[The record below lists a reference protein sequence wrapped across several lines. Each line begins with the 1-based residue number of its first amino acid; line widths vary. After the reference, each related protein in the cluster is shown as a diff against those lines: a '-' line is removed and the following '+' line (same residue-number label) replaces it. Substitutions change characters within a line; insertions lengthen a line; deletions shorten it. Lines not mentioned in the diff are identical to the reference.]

1 MFICFLKG
9 CWTMQTKK
17 DNVYNWIILL
27 VILLPLCFIT
37 AKGIDFMLISSAGT
51 PLYTN
56 LYRTDNLDLS
66 IKLPKNWT
74 FSLSEDSLAISD
86 EGTNES
92 ITISRMNNTSS
103 METAKSMF
111 LLELENKYNNLEH
124 KEDEISTANTRIYY
138 TKYVY
143 YTDFYVDGVLE
154 NNGIFIRFTY
164 KTPYS
169 NPEMIPL
176 NTILNS
182 IYLSEIPETN
192 TSVDTNTPQI

>member
-1 MFICFLKG
+1 MRV
-9 CWTMQTKK
+9 KK
-17 DNVYNWIILL
+17 DNIYNWIILFA
-27 VILLPLCFIT
+27 ILLPLCFIT
-37 AKGIDFMLISSAGT
+37 AKGIDFVLISSAGT

-74 FSLSEDSLAISD
+74 FSLSEDSLAVSN

-92 ITISRMNNTSS
+92 ITISRMNNASS

-124 KEDEISTANTRIYY
+124 KEDEIDTTNTKIYY

-176 NTILNS
+176 NTILDS
-182 IYLSEIPETN
+182 IYLSKIPETN
-192 TSVDTNTPQI
+192 TNTNTDTSQT

>member
-1 MFICFLKG
+1 
-9 CWTMQTKK
+9 MQAKK
-17 DNVYNWIILL
+17 DNIYNWIILL

-74 FSLSEDSLAISD
+74 FSLSEDFLTISD

-92 ITISRMNNTSS
+92 ITISRMNNASS

-124 KEDEISTANTRIYY
+124 QEDEISTANTEIYY

-176 NTILNS
+176 NAILNS

>member
-1 MFICFLKG
+1 MRI
-9 CWTMQTKK
+9 KK
-17 DNVYNWIILL
+17 DNIYNWIILFA
-27 VILLPLCFIT
+27 ILLPLCFIT
-37 AKGIDFMLISSAGT
+37 AKGIDFVLISSAGT

-74 FSLSEDSLAISD
+74 FSLSEDSLTISD

-92 ITISRMNNTSS
+92 ITISRMNNASS

-111 LLELENKYNNLEH
+111 LLELENKHNNLEH
-124 KEDEISTANTRIYY
+124 KEDEIDTTNTKIYY

-192 TSVDTNTPQI
+192 TNTNTNTDTSQT

>member
-17 DNVYNWIILL
+17 DNIYNWIILL
-27 VILLPLCFIT
+27 VVLLPLCFIT

-124 KEDEISTANTRIYY
+124 KEDEIGTANTRIYY

-182 IYLSEIPETN
+182 IYLSEIPETD
-192 TSVDTNTPQI
+192 TDTNTPQI

>member
-1 MFICFLKG
+1 
-9 CWTMQTKK
+9 MQTKK
-17 DNVYNWIILL
+17 DNIYNWIILL

-74 FSLSEDSLAISD
+74 FSLSEDFLAISD

>member
-1 MFICFLKG
+1 
-9 CWTMQTKK
+9 MQAKK
-17 DNVYNWIILL
+17 DNIYNWIILL

-74 FSLSEDSLAISD
+74 FSLSEDSLTISD

-92 ITISRMNNTSS
+92 ITISRINNASS

-124 KEDEISTANTRIYY
+124 QEDEISTSNTEIYY